1 MQDHP
6 EEKAKDVIVDR
17 ESEVDVKVS
26 HQHLTF
32 VCLFSSSKL
41 VFYYKATCSE
51 GVLKICSIMSDL
63 YIKF

>member
-17 ESEVDVKVS
+17 ESEVDIKVS

-32 VCLFSSSKL
+32 
-41 VFYYKATCSE
+41 YHKATCSE

-63 YIKF
+63 LF

>member
-32 VCLFSSSKL
+32 VCLFSSSKSVL
-41 VFYYKATCSE
+41 YYKATCSE

-63 YIKF
+63 LF